1 MKKISLIFTI
11 IFVFIFVVACNKD
24 DEKTTE
30 KVNPLNISKE
40 MLFNN
45 IYEAET
51 DEIHGAVPTLINIGD
66 LTISSHRPDRGL
78 LIVSDDDNKVGVWSI
93 IENKLIV
100 PLRENYHVEIQQDSI
115 FGVYIYFRN
124 LADNQFAV
132 YDIFGNEVL
141 KEDDY
146 NYVDVY
152 GSKEEI
158 NEDEYVYYEHVE
170 SLTQGDFEAGL
181 QPEHNIYKVNPGT
194 KQKELVTLGYKHG
207 DIYENEIYKLD
218 LADYGLPGYY
228 FSFMSSLNVYNE
240 ETDKLVQKINL
251 PDFEDIEGTIL
262 NGHMIYQKVYELD
275 QFAENYSFIK
285 QGKKYLL
292 YTKTINLLT
301 GEEKLL
307 NVDYQIEDIYS
318 FKDQSGIIKY
328 AMANIYKIESK
339 LLITNPIYDV
349 VINHKGQIIADVSGI
364 NIDSLRK
371 LDEDH
376 IIDDSILYDG
386 DLTPIVMLPDIY
398 SVVPSEKIIIFSEDG
413 KYGAIDYNGRVVI
426 PFNYSII
433 FNQFYQGK
441 TLAMVNSRYVI
452 VDLDNNS
459 TFIEGSSDLLDNNL
473 IYTYNINRNEN
484 NFYDAKLINYNNE
497 TLHSFELTDWN
508 KNKYTIGNVY
518 GDYDIYRFNGT
529 EGFIYL
535 SVKK

>member
-1 MKKISLIFTI
+1 
-11 IFVFIFVVACNKD
+11 
-24 DEKTTE
+24 
-30 KVNPLNISKE
+30 
-40 MLFNN
+40 
-45 IYEAET
+45 
-51 DEIHGAVPTLINIGD
+51 
-66 LTISSHRPDRGL
+66 
-78 LIVSDDDNKVGVWSI
+78 
-93 IENKLIV
+93 
-100 PLRENYHVEIQQDSI
+100 
-115 FGVYIYFRN
+115 
-124 LADNQFAV
+124 
-132 YDIFGNEVL
+132 
-141 KEDDY
+141 
-146 NYVDVY
+146 
-152 GSKEEI
+152 
-158 NEDEYVYYEHVE
+158 
-170 SLTQGDFEAGL
+170 
-181 QPEHNIYKVNPGT
+181 
-194 KQKELVTLGYKHG
+194 
-207 DIYENEIYKLD
+207 
-218 LADYGLPGYY
+218 
-228 FSFMSSLNVYNE
+228 
-240 ETDKLVQKINL
+240 
-251 PDFEDIEGTIL
+251 
-262 NGHMIYQKVYELD
+262 
-275 QFAENYSFIK
+275 
-285 QGKKYLL
+285 
-292 YTKTINLLT
+292 
-301 GEEKLL
+301 
-307 NVDYQIEDIYS
+307 
-318 FKDQSGIIKY
+318 
-328 AMANIYKIESK
+328 MANIYKIESK